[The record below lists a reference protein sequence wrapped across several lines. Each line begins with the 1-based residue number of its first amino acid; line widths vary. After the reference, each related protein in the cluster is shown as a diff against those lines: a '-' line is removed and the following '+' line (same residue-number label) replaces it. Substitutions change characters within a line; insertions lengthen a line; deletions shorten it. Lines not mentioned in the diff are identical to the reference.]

1 MHNNQENG
9 HNEHGD
15 SVFVYVEQYYPK
27 DGKLDDVLSIATIS
41 AKGMRETEGLFQSK
55 VLKSINKEGPVCNI
69 LTWKSISDF
78 KTFMKSDIAKEMIKS
93 DSVKNMMEW
102 TSDVKMFQFN
112 LVDGWHPE
120 II

>member
-1 MHNNQENG
+1 MHNTQENG

-15 SVFVYVEQYYPK
+15 KVFVFVEQYYPK
-27 DGKLDDVLSIATIS
+27 DGKLDDVLLIATKS
-41 AKGMRETEGLFQSK
+41 AEGMREIKGLLQSK
-55 VLKSINKEGPVCNI
+55 VLKSIDKDGPVCNI

-78 KTFMKSDIAKEMIKS
+78 KSFMKSDIAKKMIKS
-93 DSVKNMMEW
+93 DSMKNMLNW
-102 TSDVKMFQFN
+102 TNDIKIFQFD